1 MSMIMKLT
9 IVDKIE
15 LVIVICIL
23 ILVVAVSFPL
33 VGKILLS
40 VLFTLGMMGFF
51 LDLPSIKKWTLSKRL
66 FGAIIVPL
74 ACFLEWAVWFTS
86 WFTS

>member
-1 MSMIMKLT
+1 MKMT
-9 IVDKIE
+9 IVEKIG
-15 LVIVICIL
+15 LL
-23 ILVVAVSFPL
+23 IGVCFLFLVVAVRFPL

-40 VLFTLGMMGFF
+40 VLFTLGMIGFF

-66 FGAIIVPL
+66 FGAIVVPV
-74 ACFLEWAVWFTS
+74 ACFLLWTVWFTS

>member
-1 MSMIMKLT
+1 MRRKLKLT

-15 LVIVICIL
+15 LSFGICIL
-23 ILVVAVSFPL
+23 ILVVAVRFPL

-66 FGAIIVPL
+66 FGAIVVPV
-74 ACFLEWAVWFTS
+74 ACFLLWTVWIVV
-86 WFTS
+86 